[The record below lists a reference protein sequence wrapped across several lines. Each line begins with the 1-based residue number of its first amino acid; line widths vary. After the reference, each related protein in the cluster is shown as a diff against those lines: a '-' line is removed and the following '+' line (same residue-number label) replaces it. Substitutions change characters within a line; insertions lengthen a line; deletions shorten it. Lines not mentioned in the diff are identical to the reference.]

1 MEDKKDILEA
11 ISGTTRNQVAEA
23 GVIEN
28 SVLTSRYYCDAL
40 NDESINNVLGGTESR
55 LITLVGFSEVG
66 KSSFVASLYHKFMA
80 NGEVNGSKIVDSD
93 TFVGFEK
100 RAYVRNEAFKTIKR
114 NARTT
119 MPEGQFLTLTLSKNG
134 KKKKLIVSDNAGEK
148 YKNTYV
154 DNQAEVNKD
163 KGLVNTRHI
172 IFFIDCSVLNDDDE
186 YMDFYDKFQLL
197 LSRMSTAGVFDVQKT
212 YDIIYNKVD
221 TNDTE
226 EKKETYKT
234 NRFNFENKLATE
246 FNIKISNTFETISN
260 DMKDDGMART
270 FDYIVGLLE
279 EVSSIN
285 RHSDVNWVQTLLKE
299 K

>member
-66 KSSFVASLYHKFMA
+66 KSTFVASLYHKFMA

-119 MPEGQFLTLTLSKNG
+119 MTEGQFLTLTLSKNG

-154 DNQAEVNKD
+154 DNQAEINKD

-234 NRFNFENKLATE
+234 NRINFENKLVTE
-246 FNIKISNTFETISN
+246 FNIKVSNTFETISN

-279 EVSSIN
+279 EASSIN

>member
-11 ISGTTRNQVAEA
+11 ISGTTRKQVAEA

-66 KSSFVASLYHKFMA
+66 KSTFVASLYHKFMA

-119 MPEGQFLTLTLSKNG
+119 MTEGQFLTLTLSKNG

-234 NRFNFENKLATE
+234 NRINFENKLVTE
-246 FNIKISNTFETISN
+246 FNIKVSNTFETISN

-279 EVSSIN
+279 EASSIN
-285 RHSDVNWVQTLLKE
+285 RHSDVKWVQTLLKE

>member
-11 ISGTTRNQVAEA
+11 ISGITRNQVAEA

-119 MPEGQFLTLTLSKNG
+119 MTEGQFLTLTLSKNG

-212 YDIIYNKVD
+212 YDVIYNKVD

-234 NRFNFENKLATE
+234 NRINFENKLVTE
-246 FNIKISNTFETISN
+246 FNIKVSNTFETISN

-279 EVSSIN
+279 EASSIN

>member
-11 ISGTTRNQVAEA
+11 ISGTNRNQVVEA

-66 KSSFVASLYHKFMA
+66 KSTFVASLYHKFMA

-100 RAYVRNEAFKTIKR
+100 RAYVRNEAFRTIKR

-119 MPEGQFLTLTLSKNG
+119 MTEGQYLTLTLSKNG
-134 KKKKLIVSDNAGEK
+134 TMKKLIVSDNAGEK

-226 EKKETYKT
+226 EKKESYNT
-234 NRFNFENKLATE
+234 NRINFENNLVTE
-246 FNIKISNTFETISN
+246 FNIKVSNTFETISN

-279 EVSSIN
+279 ETTNIN
-285 RHSDVNWVQTLLKE
+285 DHSDVNWVQTLLKE

>member
-66 KSSFVASLYHKFMA
+66 KSTFVASLYHKFMA

-119 MPEGQFLTLTLSKNG
+119 MTEGQFLTLTLSKNG

-234 NRFNFENKLATE
+234 NRINFENKLVTE
-246 FNIKISNTFETISN
+246 FNIKVSNTFETISN

-279 EVSSIN
+279 EASSIN